1 MQTTTTVLFS
11 RTGFPQQETLRQAD
25 MRTLMGLLFAVLFC
39 EGAAFGWDYQADGKH
54 ALSYMEQTNGLFQ
67 VAVVDRETQEYA
79 IYRGVFVE
87 KSGLPHLAPIFRQI
101 PIYALPERR
110 KTETISKEPW
120 MPTQEDMYHYT
131 KPAFPVVERDP
142 GLEVWR
148 QEDGRIVLVF
158 RVLGQFFEMD
168 ALDAETLPK
177 GVEVHDGLFVR
188 VHPVV
193 ETEERKTIVE
203 SWRRACQKEGDN
215 DNDD

>member
-1 MQTTTTVLFS
+1 MNN
-11 RTGFPQQETLRQAD
+11 AK
-25 MRTLMGLLFAVLFC
+25 MGLLFAVLFC

-148 QEDGRIVLVF
+148 QEDGRIVLVSVCWGSF
-158 RVLGQFFEMD
+158 SKWTRWMRKLCPRVWRSMTAYSCESILSWKLKSGRRLSKAGDEHVKKKAIMIMTIED
-168 ALDAETLPK
+168 CKVNSKRRPTVVSNLET
-177 GVEVHDGLFVR
+177 
-188 VHPVV
+188 
-193 ETEERKTIVE
+193 
-203 SWRRACQKEGDN
+203 
-215 DNDD
+215 